1 MPEQLDARL
10 SDKHFLSAVDILQDA
25 LRLIRSSN
33 LESIGGLAD
42 LKTYLNNQETV
53 GHQQSDVGE
62 HMLILQLS
70 H

>member
-53 GHQQSDVGE
+53 GHQ
-62 HMLILQLS
+62 
-70 H
+70 